1 MMEKNTQK
9 MNVQNI
15 PLDMFEKDGQS
26 YDDADKITRPSVTYW
41 SDAWRRFRRNKLAM
55 MSAIILILIV
65 ALAIIVPMVSRYT
78 YNQNDLTCTN
88 QSPSLTHLFGTD
100 DLGRDIFVRCW
111 EGARVSLSIGLI
123 VSILNGTIGILYGG
137 IAGYFGGL
145 ADNIMMRFCELIA
158 AIPQM
163 LWVILLIL
171 IMKPGVGPIIIAIA
185 ATGWIGMARLFRGQ
199 VFQIKEMEYV
209 MASRTMGAGSIWI
222 IMKHLFPNAL
232 SPIITN
238 MAFAIPGAIF
248 AESFLSYIGLG
259 LPLPTASWGVLASDG
274 ANKLLSYPYQLVFP
288 AVLIC
293 ITMLCFNLM
302 GDGLRDAL
310 DPRMRQ

>member
-1 MMEKNTQK
+1 MEKNTQK

-15 PLDMFEKDGQS
+15 PLDMFEKDEQS

>member
-15 PLDMFEKDGQS
+15 PLDMFEKDEQS

-274 ANKLLSYPYQLVFP
+274 ANKLLS
-288 AVLIC
+288 
-293 ITMLCFNLM
+293 
-302 GDGLRDAL
+302 
-310 DPRMRQ
+310 